1 MNNNDLMNALSG
13 LDQKYIDEA
22 AYELKEMPDPG
33 KSGKAVRKR
42 TSMKRLLYFTI
53 PGVAAAIL
61 AVAVA
66 LPVVIRTVSSGYA
79 PMAASDAAEY
89 PAPEEAMDSAA
100 DNEAAESAE
109 AQSGYDTADS
119 AEAQGGYE
127 KAESAETQDGYEGAD
142 SAEAQ
147 SGYEAAESAEAQSGY
162 DTAES
167 AGEPIYESA
176 EAAKAEDGSSDQASE
191 SAAGV
196 PGFEKATYDEGRLII
211 EMKGTLPDDADDLE
225 YMIISV
231 DEKGRETVYARGT
244 LKDILTKRDPLT
256 LDIEALDLSE
266 GTYTLTVGTESVEFT
281 V

>member
-22 AYELKEMPDPG
+22 AYELKEMPDPE
-33 KSGKAVRKR
+33 KSDKAVRKR
-42 TSMKRLLYFTI
+42 TSMKRILYFTI

-61 AVAVA
+61 AIAVA

-89 PAPEEAMDSAA
+89 PAPEEAVDSAA
-100 DNEAAESAE
+100 DLEAAESAE

-119 AEAQGGYE
+119 AGAQSGYD
-127 KAESAETQDGYEGAD
+127 TAD

-147 SGYEAAESAEAQSGY
+147 GEYETADSAGAQSEY

-176 EAAKAEDGSSDQASE
+176 EAAKAEDGSSDMASE

-196 PGFEKATYDEGRLII
+196 PGLEKATYDEGRLII
-211 EMKGTLPDDADDLE
+211 EMKGTLPENADDLE

-231 DEKGRETVYARGT
+231 DDKGRETVYARGS

>member
-1 MNNNDLMNALSG
+1 MNDQDLMNALSG
-13 LDQKYIDEA
+13 LDPKYIDEA

-61 AVAVA
+61 AIAVA

-100 DNEAAESAE
+100 DNDTAESAE
-109 AQSGYDTADS
+109 AQSGYETADS
-119 AEAQGGYE
+119 AEAQGEYD
-127 KAESAETQDGYEGAD
+127 TAD
-142 SAEAQ
+142 SA
-147 SGYEAAESAEAQSGY
+147 GAQSGY

-196 PGFEKATYDEGRLII
+196 PGLEKATYDEGRLII

-231 DEKGRETVYARGT
+231 DDKGRETVYARGT
-244 LKDILTKRDPLT
+244 LKDILAKRDPLT
-256 LDIEALDLSE
+256 LDIEALGLSE

>member
-33 KSGKAVRKR
+33 KSDKVVRKR

-61 AVAVA
+61 AIAVA

-89 PAPEEAMDSAA
+89 PAPEEAVDSAA
-100 DNEAAESAE
+100 DLEAAESAE

-119 AEAQGGYE
+119 AEAQGEYE
-127 KAESAETQDGYEGAD
+127 TAD
-142 SAEAQ
+142 SAGAQ
-147 SGYEAAESAEAQSGY
+147 SEY

-176 EAAKAEDGSSDQASE
+176 EAAKAEDGSSDMASE

-196 PGFEKATYDEGRLII
+196 PGLEKATYDEGRLII
-211 EMKGTLPDDADDLE
+211 EMKGTLPENADDLE

-231 DEKGRETVYARGT
+231 DDKGRETVYARGS

>member
-22 AYELKEMPDPG
+22 AYELKEMPDPE
-33 KSGKAVRKR
+33 KSDKAVRKR
-42 TSMKRLLYFTI
+42 TSMKRILYFTI

-61 AVAVA
+61 AIAVA

-89 PAPEEAMDSAA
+89 PAPEEAVDSAA
-100 DNEAAESAE
+100 DLDTAESAE

-119 AEAQGGYE
+119 AEAQGEYD
-127 KAESAETQDGYEGAD
+127 TAD
-142 SAEAQ
+142 SAGAQ
-147 SGYEAAESAEAQSGY
+147 SEY

-176 EAAKAEDGSSDQASE
+176 EAAKAEDGSSDMASE

-231 DEKGRETVYARGT
+231 DDKGRETVYARGS

>member
-33 KSGKAVRKR
+33 KSDKAVRKR

-61 AVAVA
+61 AIAVA

-89 PAPEEAMDSAA
+89 PAPEEAVDSAA
-100 DNEAAESAE
+100 DLEAAESAE

-119 AEAQGGYE
+119 AEAQGEYE
-127 KAESAETQDGYEGAD
+127 TAESAG
-142 SAEAQ
+142 AQ
-147 SGYEAAESAEAQSGY
+147 SEY

-176 EAAKAEDGSSDQASE
+176 EAAKAEDGSSDMASE

-196 PGFEKATYDEGRLII
+196 PGLEKATYDEGRLII
-211 EMKGTLPDDADDLE
+211 EMKGTLPENADDLE

-231 DEKGRETVYARGT
+231 DDKGRETVYARGS

>member
-1 MNNNDLMNALSG
+1 MNDQDLMNALSG
-13 LDQKYIDEA
+13 LDPKYIDEA
-22 AYELKEMPDPG
+22 AYELHEKPDPG
-33 KSGKAVRKR
+33 KSDKAVRKR

-61 AVAVA
+61 AIAVA

-109 AQSGYDTADS
+109 AQSGYETADS
-119 AEAQGGYE
+119 AEAQGEYD
-127 KAESAETQDGYEGAD
+127 TAD
-142 SAEAQ
+142 SA
-147 SGYEAAESAEAQSGY
+147 GAQSGY

-196 PGFEKATYDEGRLII
+196 PGLEKATYDEGRLII

-231 DEKGRETVYARGT
+231 DDKGRETVYARGT
-244 LKDILTKRDPLT
+244 LKDILAKRDPLT
-256 LDIEALDLSE
+256 LDIEALGLSE

>member
-22 AYELKEMPDPG
+22 AYELHEMPDPG
-33 KSGKAVRKR
+33 KSDKAVRKR
-42 TSMKRLLYFTI
+42 TSMKRILYFTI

-100 DNEAAESAE
+100 DNEAADSAE
-109 AQSGYDTADS
+109 AQSGYETADS
-119 AEAQGGYE
+119 AEAQGGYD
-127 KAESAETQDGYEGAD
+127 TAD
-142 SAEAQ
+142 
-147 SGYEAAESAEAQSGY
+147 SAEAQSGY

-167 AGEPIYESA
+167 AGEPVYESA

-225 YMIISV
+225 YMILSV
-231 DEKGRETVYARGT
+231 DDKGRETVCARGT

-266 GTYTLTVGTESVEFT
+266 GTYTITVGTESVEFT

>member
-22 AYELKEMPDPG
+22 AYELKEMPDPE
-33 KSGKAVRKR
+33 KSDKAVRKR

-89 PAPEEAMDSAA
+89 PAPEEAVDSAA
-100 DNEAAESAE
+100 DLEAAESAE

-119 AEAQGGYE
+119 AEAQGEYE
-127 KAESAETQDGYEGAD
+127 TAESAG
-142 SAEAQ
+142 AQ
-147 SGYEAAESAEAQSGY
+147 SEY

-176 EAAKAEDGSSDQASE
+176 EAAKAEDGSSDMASE

-196 PGFEKATYDEGRLII
+196 PGLEKATYDEGRLII
-211 EMKGTLPDDADDLE
+211 EMKGTLPENADDLE

-231 DEKGRETVYARGT
+231 DDKGRETVYARGS

>member
-1 MNNNDLMNALSG
+1 MNDQDLMNALSG
-13 LDQKYIDEA
+13 LDPKYIDEA
-22 AYELKEMPDPG
+22 AYELHEKPDPG
-33 KSGKAVRKR
+33 KSDKAVRKR

-100 DNEAAESAE
+100 DNEAA
-109 AQSGYDTADS
+109 
-119 AEAQGGYE
+119 
-127 KAESAETQDGYEGAD
+127 D

-147 SGYEAAESAEAQSGY
+147 SGYETADSAEAQGEYDTADSAGAQRGY

-176 EAAKAEDGSSDQASE
+176 EAAKAEDGSSDMAAE

-196 PGFEKATYDEGRLII
+196 PGLEKATYDEGRLII

-256 LDIEALDLSE
+256 LDIEDLGLSE

>member
-22 AYELKEMPDPG
+22 AYELHEMPDPG
-33 KSGKAVRKR
+33 KSDKAVRKR
-42 TSMKRLLYFTI
+42 TSMKRILYFTI

-100 DNEAAESAE
+100 DNEAADSAE
-109 AQSGYDTADS
+109 AQSGYETADSAEAQSGYETADS
-119 AEAQGGYE
+119 AEAQGGYD
-127 KAESAETQDGYEGAD
+127 TAD
-142 SAEAQ
+142 
-147 SGYEAAESAEAQSGY
+147 SAEAQSGY

-167 AGEPIYESA
+167 AGEPVYESA

-225 YMIISV
+225 YMILSV
-231 DEKGRETVYARGT
+231 DDKGRETVCARGT

-266 GTYTLTVGTESVEFT
+266 GTYTITVGTESVEFT